1 MNVGQ
6 ILKYKGRNVVVNH
19 AEALID
25 DIVRELAEHK
35 IGAVVIVDD
44 ARTVNGIVSERDV
57 MWSLAQNGASCLRQP
72 VKSIMT
78 RDVVTCTEQ
87 DSITKI
93 MELMTTGRF
102 RHVPVVADGRELIG
116 IVSIGDVVKN
126 HIAEVEL
133 EASALKSYVAG

>member
-6 ILKYKGRNVVVNH
+6 ILKQKGRNVVVNH
-19 AEALID
+19 ATASIEE
-25 DIVRELAEHK
+25 IVKELAEYK

-44 ARTVNGIVSERDV
+44 AGNVSGIVSERDV
-57 MWSLAQNGASCLRQP
+57 MRTLAQNGAGSLRHA
-72 VKSIMT
+72 VDTVMT
-78 RDVVTCTEQ
+78 REVVTCTET
-87 DSITKI
+87 DSVNQI
-93 MELMTTGRF
+93 MELMTAGRF
-102 RHVPVVADGRELIG
+102 RHVPVVADGRRLIG

>member
-6 ILKYKGRNVVVNH
+6 ILKEKGRNVVVNQ
-19 AEALID
+19 ASAPINE
-25 DIVRELAEHK
+25 IVKELADYK

-44 ARTVNGIVSERDV
+44 AGRVAGIVSERDV
-57 MWSLAQNGASCLRQP
+57 MRTLAQNGASSLEQP
-72 VKSIMT
+72 ASSVMT
-78 RDVVTCTEQ
+78 RDVVTCTEN
-87 DSITKI
+87 DSVNQI
-93 MELMTTGRF
+93 MELMTAGRF
-102 RHVPVVADGRELIG
+102 RHVPVVADGRQLTG

>member
-6 ILKYKGRNVVVNH
+6 ILKDKGRNVVVND

-25 DIVRELAEHK
+25 DVVKELAEYK
-35 IGAVVIVDD
+35 IGAVVIVDE
-44 ARTVNGIVSERDV
+44 ARTVIGIVSERDV
-57 MWSLAQNGASCLRQP
+57 MWSLAQNGARCLSQP
-72 VKSIMT
+72 VKTIMT
-78 RDVVTCTEQ
+78 RDVVTCTEH

-93 MELMTTGRF
+93 MELMTAGRF
-102 RHVPVVADGRELIG
+102 RHVPVVTDGRQLIG

>member
-6 ILKYKGRNVVVNH
+6 ILKEKGSNVVVSN
-19 AEALID
+19 AAATVEE
-25 DIVRELAEHK
+25 IVRELAEKK

-44 ARTVNGIVSERDV
+44 GGKVAGIVSERDV
-57 MWSLAQNGASCLRQP
+57 MRSLAQNGASSLAQP
-72 VKSIMT
+72 AATIMT
-78 RDVVTCTEQ
+78 RDVVICMERDTVNR
-87 DSITKI
+87 I
-93 MELMTTGRF
+93 MEIMTAGRF
-102 RHVPVVADGRELIG
+102 RHVPVVGDDLRLTG

>member
-6 ILKYKGRNVVVNH
+6 ILKAKGRSVVVNQ
-19 AEALID
+19 ASTAID
-25 DIVRELAEHK
+25 EIIKELADYK

-44 ARTVNGIVSERDV
+44 DERVAGIVSERDI
-57 MWSLAQNGASCLRQP
+57 MRLLAQKGASALSHP
-72 VKSIMT
+72 ASSVMT
-78 RDVVTCTEQ
+78 AEVVTCVET
-87 DSITKI
+87 DSVNQI
-93 MELMTTGRF
+93 MEIMTAGRF
-102 RHVPVVADGRELIG
+102 RHVPVVTSDQQLIG

>member
-6 ILKYKGRNVVVNH
+6 ILKSKGRSVVVNQ
-19 AEALID
+19 ASTVID
-25 DIVRELAEHK
+25 DIIKELADYK

-44 ARTVNGIVSERDV
+44 DGRVAGIVSERDIMRLLAHEGAAALGHPASSV
-57 MWSLAQNGASCLRQP
+57 M
-72 VKSIMT
+72 T
-78 RDVVTCTEQ
+78 TDVVTCIET
-87 DSITKI
+87 DSVNQI
-93 MELMTTGRF
+93 MEIMTAGRF
-102 RHVPVVADGRELIG
+102 RHVPVVTSDRRLIG